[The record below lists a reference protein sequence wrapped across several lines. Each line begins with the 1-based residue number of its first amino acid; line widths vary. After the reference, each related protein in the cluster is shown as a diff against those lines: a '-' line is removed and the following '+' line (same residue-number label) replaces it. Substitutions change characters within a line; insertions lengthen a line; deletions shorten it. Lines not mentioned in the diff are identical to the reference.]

1 MLNLIYGII
10 CIHDDAKQSKQTEWL
25 SMVFGSVPNVRTTC
39 TRAYVRTCTAHQAIA
54 NWQQNHLLLFDKI
67 LVDHIE
73 NCFMFAPLNWTRL
86 RQTKREQSTKS
97 NEMLNLHCLYV
108 QSIHWLLYTLVHF
121 SHCVPYTSYTCLMH
135 NCDVHVLVHCASI
148 FHIEHIG
155 IDFQWWSI
163 YTQTLWPVAT
173 VMYLIKNHITQN
185 ACLMFN
191 ATTTAATA
199 EYEE

>member
-39 TRAYVRTCTAHQAIA
+39 TRAYVRTYMHCTRVQAIA
-54 NWQQNHLLLFDKI
+54 NWQQNHLLLFDNI

-121 SHCVPYTSYTCLMH
+121 SHCVPCIH
-135 NCDVHVLVHCASI
+135 HIHVWCI
-148 FHIEHIG
+148 
-155 IDFQWWSI
+155 
-163 YTQTLWPVAT
+163 T
-173 VMYLIKNHITQN
+173 VMYTSLSTVHPFFISRSI
-185 ACLMFN
+185 FN
-191 ATTTAATA
+191 DGP
-199 EYEE
+199 YIRKHYGQSPL